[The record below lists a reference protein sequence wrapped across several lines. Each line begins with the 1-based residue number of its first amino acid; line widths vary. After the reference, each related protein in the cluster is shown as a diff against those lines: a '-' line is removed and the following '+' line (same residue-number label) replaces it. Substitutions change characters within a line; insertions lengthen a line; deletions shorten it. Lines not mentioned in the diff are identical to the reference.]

1 MLIVDLSRSNG
12 KKLGHLHTGHEYE
25 REHLIFIVGGGKQI
39 IVLLTFELEP
49 CRQGTNHQ
57 EESRRVFV
65 SISARVERAFFSAV
79 ADCEALKGCRCARG
93 VLLGAVKCSWVR
105 TQIHGAVCGSLS
117 IFVFWLGNLAL

>member
-1 MLIVDLSRSNG
+1 MKGNISSSMLR
-12 KKLGHLHTGHEYE
+12 KMKEM
-25 REHLIFIVGGGKQI
+25 KQI
-39 IVLLTFELEP
+39 IVRLTFELER

-65 SISARVERAFFSAV
+65 SFSARVERAFFSAV

-117 IFVFWLGNLAL
+117 IFVFWLGNLGV

>member
-1 MLIVDLSRSNG
+1 M
-12 KKLGHLHTGHEYE
+12 KEM
-25 REHLIFIVGGGKQI
+25 KQI

-65 SISARVERAFFSAV
+65 SISARVERSFFSAV

-93 VLLGAVKCSWVR
+93 SLLGAVKCSWVR

>member
-1 MLIVDLSRSNG
+1 MKGNISSSMLR
-12 KKLGHLHTGHEYE
+12 KMKEM
-25 REHLIFIVGGGKQI
+25 KQI
-39 IVLLTFELEP
+39 IVRLTFELER

-93 VLLGAVKCSWVR
+93 LLPGAVKCSWVR
-105 TQIHGAVCGSLS
+105 TQIHSAVCGSLS
-117 IFVFWLGNLAL
+117 IFVFWLGNLGV